1 MAKKRK
7 KKVSL
12 FSKIK
17 TALQNRANK
26 KDTEYSKR
34 MLTKVTNHCI
44 LMMWG
49 TYVLAWCGRAE
60 IAESLSKTIAT
71 AIIGIIVPYF
81 AKSLFENLSKHN
93 AFGNKKS
100 VKASFDE
107 DEEGRYKKIQEDIN
121 RYRDC

>member
-1 MAKKRK
+1 MAKKK
-7 KKVSL
+7 KTSL
-12 FSKIK
+12 FTKIK
-17 TALQNRANK
+17 NAWKNHVK
-26 KDTEYSKR
+26 KRDTEYSKR
-34 MLTKVTNHCI
+34 MLTKITNHCI

-71 AIIGIIVPYF
+71 AIIGIVVPYF

-93 AFGNKKS
+93 AFGRRRSIKDE
-100 VKASFDE
+100 FYE
-107 DEEGRYKKIQEDIN
+107 DEKRSYKEIQKDIN

>member
-1 MAKKRK
+1 MAKKK
-7 KKVSL
+7 KTSL
-12 FSKIK
+12 FAKIK
-17 TALQNRANK
+17 NAWKNHVK
-26 KDTEYSKR
+26 KRDTEYSKR
-34 MLTKVTNHCI
+34 MLTKITNHCI

-71 AIIGIIVPYF
+71 AIIGIVVPYF

-93 AFGNKKS
+93 ALGRRRSIKDEFYEDKKRS
-100 VKASFDE
+100 
-107 DEEGRYKKIQEDIN
+107 YKEIQKDIN